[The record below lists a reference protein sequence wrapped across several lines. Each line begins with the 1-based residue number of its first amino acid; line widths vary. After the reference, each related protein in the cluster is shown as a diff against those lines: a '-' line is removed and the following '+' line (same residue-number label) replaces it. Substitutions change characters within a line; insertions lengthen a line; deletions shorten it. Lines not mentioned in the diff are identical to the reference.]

1 MVVDARFTRKLTAVH
16 TSPSHRFT
24 TLVGLTLLTA
34 ALSAC
39 SLPKSL
45 GLPIQNGNYAPD
57 VNLKGEPR
65 RAYEQDLEVC
75 QKQIIAK
82 YSDRLTSNNAITDL
96 RQCLIQKGYVLL
108 S

>member
-1 MVVDARFTRKLTAVH
+1 MT
-16 TSPSHRFT
+16 TSPSQRFT
-24 TLVGLTLLTA
+24 ALAGIALLTA
-34 ALSAC
+34 AMSAC
-39 SLPKSL
+39 SLPQSL

-75 QKQIIAK
+75 QKQIIAT
-82 YSDRLTSNNAITDL
+82 YGDRQTSNNAITDL

>member
-1 MVVDARFTRKLTAVH
+1 MT

-45 GLPIQNGNYAPD
+45 GLPIQNGNSAPD

-75 QKQIIAK
+75 HKQIIAK